1 MEKNIINLKNSDIKI
16 IKQKIL
22 EEQGYKCAICGKPLT
37 LEESCLDHQH
47 KYRKSDLNVENGNGL
62 VRGVLCREDN
72 CLEGKI
78 FNNSARFLKQPT
90 KEKLIEW
97 LEKLIE
103 YYKKEPYPYVHPS
116 EVKKKPDVSKKNF
129 NKLNKLY
136 TKDTGKLLEYP
147 KSKKLTKKLEILF
160 EKYHISPYNK
170 EISC

>member
-1 MEKNIINLKNSDIKI
+1 MINLKSSDIKK

-22 EEQGYKCAICGKPLT
+22 EEQEYRCAICGKPLT
-37 LEESCLDHQH
+37 LEEACLDHQH
-47 KYRKSDLNVENGNGL
+47 KYRKTDVNGVNGNGL

-90 KEKLIEW
+90 NEQRIEW

-116 EVKKKPDVSKKNF
+116 EVEKPKQLSKRNF
-129 NKLNKLY
+129 NKLNKLC
-136 TKDTGKLLEYP
+136 DGKLEFP
-147 KSKKLTKKLEILF
+147 KSGKMTKQLQKLY
-160 EKYHISPYNK
+160 EKFNIEPYN
-170 EISC
+170 